1 VVKNIVHYRDVRPGK
16 GTYVSKEFA
25 EKQNMFISN
34 NTFSY
39 QYLIIEGSSG
49 LIIGLKSK

>member
-25 EKQNMFISN
+25 EKHPEYTVKEND
-34 NTFSY
+34 
-39 QYLIIEGSSG
+39 
-49 LIIGLKSK
+49 KVSKRK